1 PRPRPA
7 ARGPARRPRRPRP
20 AAARRARG
28 ALAARAAPGGL
39 LSVRG
44 IAGALAAALDR
55 ACLRL
60 DRRLQRRTRCLRLA
74 PHPAHRP
81 GGKLAYGEW
90 CWAIG
95 LFQGLLHAH
104 LPRGGAPRV
113 LDVGCGTGLLAVA
126 CEPLL
131 GDAGRYLGIDVSRRD
146 VEYCRAHYPAP
157 RFAFQLLEVRNAA
170 YAPER
175 AAERV
180 PWDVADAS
188 VDLVT
193 ALSVWTHLAEPDAL
207 FYLPEAGR
215 VLRPGGRAIL
225 PCFLLDADAR
235 AAPARAPGGESR
247 YHATDPARWVF
258 SVPARGSRDWL
269 QPAWAREP
277 EDAIAFGEAG
287 PARLAPRAGPR
298 GGGRAPRPPRG
309 APGRSLPD
317 VGVLARGHPAPP

>member
-1 PRPRPA
+1 
-7 ARGPARRPRRPRP
+7 
-20 AAARRARG
+20 
-28 ALAARAAPGGL
+28 
-39 LSVRG
+39 VRG

-55 ACLRL
+55 ACLHL
-60 DRRLQRRTRCLRLA
+60 DRRLQRRTRCLRLV
-74 PHPAHRP
+74 PDLAHRR

-104 LPRGGAPRV
+104 LPRGAPPRL

-207 FYLPEAGR
+207 FYLREAGR

-225 PCFLLDADAR
+225 TCFLLDADAR

-287 PARLAPRAGPR
+287 LARMLAGAGLREVARHPGTWR
-298 GGGRAPRPPRG
+298 E
-309 APGRSLPD
+309 APGLYFQD
-317 VGVLARGHPAPP
+317 VLVLER